1 MSARPNRRMLPL
13 AAPEMFGTPTE
24 EGMKHQKKKNNRLFF
39 MSYNILAQ
47 ALVRRDM
54 FPLASKKALQWKFR
68 RQNLLEEML
77 SYGPDIACL
86 QEVDFWNETY
96 LPAFTKAG
104 YDTVHYRNA
113 KKKHGCAIIWRKS
126 RFEKVEQKTIE
137 YDDCGQPTFLT
148 GNIGIMV
155 GLKPVSSKPAENPDP
170 NADMILPEDRDEI
183 AQENGVHAHENQHA
197 AADQGGVVVATT
209 HLFWR
214 PDGSYE
220 RLRQASIFM
229 DQLMEFQKSLNYTVL
244 IGGDFNTTPRD
255 AAYRAMT
262 RNDMPHD
269 QIPKLAHW
277 LKSEVSRLNEAAKK
291 QQQEQQQQQQQKEA
305 EESQNGSTSL
315 DKDVQQVQEKLE
327 SSLKL
332 EGDSSSDI
340 APPVRN
346 PGAGVLYPAP
356 PTGIV
361 LVNRSNGDKSK
372 EGENGASAAAAAA
385 SSGAGKG
392 EDAPVLAPLEAFT
405 PPQDLVKAIHAHPRC
420 LSIYSQY
427 EEIVGQNPQE
437 IAPPANESKE
447 EDKEKQHKEGDKG
460 EHKDDDPYRIKRLHY
475 CHGEP
480 KFTNYATWFKDT
492 LDYVYLLEES
502 DPAKYTPSS
511 LRLYPQRLLEIPDH
525 SWLGSGLPSEQF
537 SSDHLCLLVEFSI
550 GQV

>member
-1 MSARPNRRMLPL
+1 MSTQPRRRMLPL
-13 AAPEMFGTPTE
+13 AAPEMFGTVIP
-24 EGMKHQKKKNNRLFF
+24 EGMKKNSRLLF

-68 RQNLLEEML
+68 RQNLLQEML
-77 SYGPDIACL
+77 NYGPDIACL
-86 QEVDFWNETY
+86 QEVDFWDETY
-96 LPAFTKAG
+96 LPAFSKAG
-104 YDTVHYRNA
+104 YDAVHYRNA
-113 KKKHGCAIIWRKS
+113 KKKHGCAIIWRRS
-126 RFEKVEQKTIE
+126 RFEKVEQRTIE

-155 GLKPVSSKPAENPDP
+155 GLKPVSSKAAENPDP
-170 NADMILPEDRDEI
+170 NADMVLPEDREEI
-183 AQENGVHAHENQHA
+183 TQKNGGPHDNQQDSS
-197 AADQGGVVVATT
+197 DQGGLVVATT

-229 DQLMEFQKSLNYTVL
+229 DKLMEFQKSLNYTVL

-255 AAYRAMT
+255 AAYRVMT

-269 QIPKLAHW
+269 QIPNLEKW
-277 LKSEVSRLNEAAKK
+277 LKSEVSRLNEAGKE
-291 QQQEQQQQQQQKEA
+291 QQQEQQQQQ
-305 EESQNGSTSL
+305 SQNGTSASQS
-315 DKDVQQVQEKLE
+315 DDGVQQVQEKLE

-332 EGDSSSDI
+332 DGGVSSDI

-361 LVNRSNGDKSK
+361 LINRSNEEKPK
-372 EGENGASAAAAAA
+372 EGGNANGTAAAGSGAS
-385 SSGAGKG
+385 KG
-392 EDAPVLAPLEAFT
+392 EDAPVVAPLEAFT
-405 PPQDLVKAIHAHPRC
+405 SPQDLVKAIHAHPRC

-427 EEIVGQNPQE
+427 EEIMGQNPQE
-437 IAPPANESKE
+437 LAPPAKE
-447 EDKEKQHKEGDKG
+447 EKGGDKEGQEEVDKEEKV
-460 EHKDDDPYRIKRLHY
+460 DDDPYRIKRLDF

-502 DPAKYTPSS
+502 DPALYTPSS
-511 LRLYPQRLLEIPDH
+511 LRLYPRRLLEIPDH
-525 SWLGSGLPSEQF
+525 SWLGNGLPDEHF
-537 SSDHLCLLVEFSI
+537 SSDHLCLLVEFYI
-550 GQV
+550 RT